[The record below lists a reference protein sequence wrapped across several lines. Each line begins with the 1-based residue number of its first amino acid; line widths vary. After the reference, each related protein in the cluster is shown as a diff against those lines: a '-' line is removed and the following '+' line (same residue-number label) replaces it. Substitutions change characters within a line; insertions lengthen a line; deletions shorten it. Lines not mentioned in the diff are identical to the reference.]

1 MRDVVLFQ
9 KNNTKP
15 SDPMHC
21 VAEFDFVAELCKS
34 TVEAFCAQEGFGRRN
49 FHRLTS
55 ISREQLFDFVEQFDV
70 FECLVYQKV
79 VNMYLP
85 HDRKWIVERT
95 LMWIR
100 EESMMEF

>member
-1 MRDVVLFQ
+1 MRNVVLIQ
-9 KNNTKP
+9 KQSSKR

-21 VAEFDFVAELCKS
+21 VAEYDCVAELCKS
-34 TVEAFCAQEGFGRRN
+34 IVEAFCAQEGFGRRN

-70 FECLVYQKV
+70 FECLVFQRV
-79 VNMYLP
+79 ANMYLP
-85 HDRKWIVERT
+85 HDRKWIAERT
-95 LMWIR
+95 MIWIR